1 MAVGADLP
9 AKRDCAHASVR
20 SHRQESQ
27 KPKKHGMNEL
37 RTFVIEDSPLIR
49 QNLIGA
55 LEELAPVRVVGSS
68 AGELDAV
75 QQLSTRALQC
85 DLVIVDIVLKQG
97 TGLGVLAEP
106 AVRQPGRHFVVLSN
120 YATADITRRALQL
133 GAERVFDK
141 SRDIDE
147 LVDYCRVLAAAPPA

>member
-1 MAVGADLP
+1 
-9 AKRDCAHASVR
+9 
-20 SHRQESQ
+20 
-27 KPKKHGMNEL
+27 MNEL
-37 RTFVIEDSPLIR
+37 LTFVIEDSSLIR

-55 LEELAPVRVVGSS
+55 LEELAPVRVIGGAAS
-68 AGELDAV
+68 ELDAV
-75 QQLSTRALQC
+75 QQLSVHAMRC

-106 AVRQPGRHFVVLSN
+106 AVRQPGRRFVVLSN

-141 SRDIDE
+141 SRDIDQ
-147 LVDYCRVLAAAPPA
+147 LIDYCRDLAEAPPR